1 MKTLENTLYLLNFAT
16 TKTFVEIY
24 QIASCIIYSYVH
36 IEDSPTKNHK
46 GDKPQCKR
54 NQKQIPRNFCI
65 GF

>member
-1 MKTLENTLYLLNFAT
+1 MYKAHKLYKNICELFKAFHENTLYLLNFAT

-46 GDKPQCKR
+46 GDKP
-54 NQKQIPRNFCI
+54 
-65 GF
+65 